1 MLFRALIG
9 RLEGNRSC
17 QAVQPTSARALQ
29 APCGQQSP
37 PPRAAWVWAARLAVI
52 TSVRAACLPIGCQV
66 PSSRVTLA
74 GRDAVLLVRLCAG
87 TSAYKTNTRW
97 QLWDTG
103 RPSPVLLW
111 RQRHASR
118 GGSALSPSGHVFV
131 LWGRAR
137 PQRLCGL
144 WRGVKEG
151 FANGAVNLGG
161 LKSHL
166 WSQQRVSAVC
176 NLRFDWWPDSSWAR
190 AGPVK
195 N

>member
-52 TSVRAACLPIGCQV
+52 TPVRAACLPIGCQV

-103 RPSPVLLW
+103 RPSPVLL
-111 RQRHASR
+111 
-118 GGSALSPSGHVFV
+118 
-131 LWGRAR
+131 
-137 PQRLCGL
+137 
-144 WRGVKEG
+144 
-151 FANGAVNLGG
+151 
-161 LKSHL
+161 
-166 WSQQRVSAVC
+166 
-176 NLRFDWWPDSSWAR
+176 
-190 AGPVK
+190 
-195 N
+195 